1 MKTNSFAIENNKKMK
16 KDDCFLMMG
25 SKISEPMTIYQ
36 ITDVFEEAIWARNIS
51 VKQEMVFGFPVSN
64 EYHDGIPEDAIP
76 LPSNSW
82 EWCKEQMISFVEE
95 INIFLRGKIKKKT
108 CNITLG
114 KHYVE
119 RPGCVC
125 TVTEIGEERIK
136 YDLFRY
142 DEDFISPYWSGD
154 ASLDSTD
161 NWYTIT
167 NETYDELLRKYEEF
181 LSRIRN
187 KLCGV

>member
-1 MKTNSFAIENNKKMK
+1 MK

-36 ITDVFEEAIWARNIS
+36 ITGVCEEAIWARNIS

-108 CNITLG
+108 CNITIG

-142 DEDFISPYWSGD
+142 DEDYISPNWSGD
-154 ASLDSTD
+154 ASLDSTN

-167 NETYDELLRKYEEF
+167 NETYNELLRKYEEF